1 MGFLHRS
8 ILEHLS
14 GIWDTKVKLKIY
26 SLFWCWIFW
35 WWWDFFHHFY
45 VRISVYFSVCQTF
58 RLGRRHV
65 EYFLS
70 PRGSCMKVD
79 QFKKLRFE
87 QLLLNIRPREKTVE
101 IVYICREK
109 HSTAVW
115 LFWVQFSVLS
125 LLFSPTCECNWLCT
139 CSITVQVTIF
149 SRAL

>member
-1 MGFLHRS
+1 MMGFLHRS
-8 ILEHLS
+8 ILEHFS

-45 VRISVYFSVCQTF
+45 VRIAVYFSVCQTF

-101 IVYICREK
+101 SFIFVGKNIPQLF
-109 HSTAVW
+109 AV
-115 LFWVQFSVLS
+115 LSSVLC
-125 LLFSPTCECNWLCT
+125 FEFT
-139 CSITVQVTIF
+139 F
-149 SRAL
+149 